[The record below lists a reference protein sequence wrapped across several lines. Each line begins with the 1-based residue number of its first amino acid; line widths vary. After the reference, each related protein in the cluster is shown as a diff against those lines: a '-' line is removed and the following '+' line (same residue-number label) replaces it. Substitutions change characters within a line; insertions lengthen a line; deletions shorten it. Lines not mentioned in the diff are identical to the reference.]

1 MVKGVESGENLRRM
15 TARGRTLKHILVIDI
30 GLTLWRRGGRAV
42 HLPGERPA
50 ARK

>member
-1 MVKGVESGENLRRM
+1 MVKGVESGENRWRM
-15 TARGRTLKHILVIDI
+15 MARGRTPRHILMIDI
-30 GLTLWRRGGRAV
+30 GLTLWRRAGRAV